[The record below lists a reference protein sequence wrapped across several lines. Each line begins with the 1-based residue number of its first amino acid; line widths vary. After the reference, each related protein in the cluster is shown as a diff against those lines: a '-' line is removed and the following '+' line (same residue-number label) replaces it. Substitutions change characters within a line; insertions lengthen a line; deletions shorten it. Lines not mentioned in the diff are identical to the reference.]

1 MCTKGLKYTDDE
13 FVNDLQ
19 EKNIGGN
26 LCKNEIINLNGT
38 EKLQGNMVKVIMP
51 KFHCFLNYLSES
63 FTSIAVAKSRSAVP
77 AAADKRALS
86 YLQ

>member
-26 LCKNEIINLNGT
+26 LCKNEIINLNST
-38 EKLQGNMVKVIMP
+38 EKLKVIMP

-86 YLQ
+86 YL

>member
-26 LCKNEIINLNGT
+26 LCKNEIINLNST
-38 EKLQGNMVKVIMP
+38 ENLQGMLIMP
-51 KFHCFLNYLSES
+51 KFHCFLNYL
-63 FTSIAVAKSRSAVP
+63 
-77 AAADKRALS
+77 
-86 YLQ
+86 

>member
-1 MCTKGLKYTDDE
+1 MCTKSLKYTDDE

-26 LCKNEIINLNGT
+26 LCKNEIMNLYSTVLN
-38 EKLQGNMVKVIMP
+38 IMP
-51 KFHCFLNYLSES
+51 KFHCFSNYLSES

-86 YLQ
+86 YL

>member
-26 LCKNEIINLNGT
+26 LCKNEIINLNST
-38 EKLQGNMVKVIMP
+38 EKLQGML

-86 YLQ
+86 YL